1 MKSKMARP
9 EARRAGG
16 NVAPDDR
23 TAPEAATDKLLS
35 AATKL
40 GWIIVSRRVV
50 AIGPQITESSR

>member
-23 TAPEAATDKLLS
+23 TAPEAAIQQLINFYQPPPNLD
-35 AATKL
+35 
-40 GWIIVSRRVV
+40 G
-50 AIGPQITESSR
+50 SS